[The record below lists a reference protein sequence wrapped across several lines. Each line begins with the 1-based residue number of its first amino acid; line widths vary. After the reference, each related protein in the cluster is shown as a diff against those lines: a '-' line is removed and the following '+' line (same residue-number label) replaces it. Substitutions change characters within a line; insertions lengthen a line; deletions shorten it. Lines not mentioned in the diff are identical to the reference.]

1 MKDTE
6 LELFTEDLKGIINE
20 ADRMTSGNYMHHIAS
35 IKAICQSTLNYF
47 LDLRYGREEKH

>member
-6 LELFTEDLKGIINE
+6 LELFTEALKGIINE
-20 ADRMTSGNYMHHIAS
+20 ADRMTSGNYMHNIAS

-47 LDLRYGREEKH
+47 LDLRCGREEKH